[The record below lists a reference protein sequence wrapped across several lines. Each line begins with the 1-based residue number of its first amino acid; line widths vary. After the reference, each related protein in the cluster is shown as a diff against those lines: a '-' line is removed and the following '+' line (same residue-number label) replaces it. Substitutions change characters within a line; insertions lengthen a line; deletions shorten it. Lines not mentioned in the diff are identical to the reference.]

1 MDFIRHFKMIIVSFN
16 RINLIIN
23 IVIAVVIVLLS
34 LIIKK
39 GFVISL
45 KYK

>member
-1 MDFIRHFKMIIVSFN
+1 MIIVSFN

>member
-34 LIIKK
+34 LIKKK